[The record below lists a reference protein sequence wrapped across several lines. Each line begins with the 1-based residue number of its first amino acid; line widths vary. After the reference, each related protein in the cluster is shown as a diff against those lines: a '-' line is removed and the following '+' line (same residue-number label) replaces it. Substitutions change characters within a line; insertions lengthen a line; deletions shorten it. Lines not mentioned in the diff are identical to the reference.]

1 MYLMVDNKDSFVWN
15 LVRYLRLLSAQVDVR
30 RCDHLD
36 FAEIEQAGY
45 QGIVLSPGP
54 GTPEKAGR
62 LLDLIGRFG
71 EKIPMLGVCLGHQ
84 AIAQAFGGRIICGPR
99 PMHGKVTPVRHD
111 GLGVFAGLPSPMQV
125 TRYHSLVV
133 DPQTLPVCFNVS
145 SMAEDGC
152 IMGIRH
158 RSGLL
163 EGVQFHPEAVLTE
176 HGLDLLRRFV
186 ERTTPAA
193 GLAGAAAALSAV
205 P

>member
-15 LVRYLRLLSAQVDVR
+15 LVRYLRLLSAKVDVR
-30 RCDHLD
+30 RCDRLD
-36 FAEIEQAGY
+36 FDEIEQAGY

-54 GTPEKAGR
+54 GTPEKAGS
-62 LLDLIGRFG
+62 LLDLIVRFG
-71 EKIPMLGVCLGHQ
+71 EKIPLLGVCLGHQ
-84 AIAQAFGGRIICGPR
+84 AIAQAYGGTIICGPR
-99 PMHGKVTPVRHD
+99 PMHGKVTPIRHD
-111 GLGVFAGLPSPMQV
+111 GLGVFTGLPSPMQV

-133 DPQTLPVCFNVS
+133 DPQTLPDCFRVS
-145 SMAEDGC
+145 SVAEDGC

-176 HGLDLLRRFV
+176 HGLDLLRRFI

-193 GLAGAAAALSAV
+193 GLAATAAISAA

>member
-15 LVRYLRLLSAQVDVR
+15 LVRYLRLLSAKVDVR
-30 RCDHLD
+30 RCDRLD
-36 FAEIEQAGY
+36 FDEIEQAGY

-54 GTPEKAGR
+54 GTPEKAGS
-62 LLDLIGRFG
+62 LLDLIVRFG
-71 EKIPMLGVCLGHQ
+71 EKIPLLGVCLGHQ
-84 AIAQAFGGRIICGPR
+84 AIAQAYGGTIICGPR
-99 PMHGKVTPVRHD
+99 PMHGKVTPIRHD
-111 GLGVFAGLPSPMQV
+111 GLGVFTGLPSPMQV

-133 DPQTLPVCFNVS
+133 DPQTLPDCFHVS
-145 SMAEDGC
+145 SVAEDGC

-176 HGLDLLRRFV
+176 HGLDLLRRFI

-193 GLAGAAAALSAV
+193 GLAATAAISAA